1 MKTTLLLTPLAALV
15 LSGCMTSPAYRCPL
29 DGSEAEGRCTS
40 TEQAYKASVGARGTQ
55 QEVTSVFDLPQ
66 NKHLDSNGGPAAPSA
81 QGAPYFTG
89 QATNYPAPPG
99 NGAPVFQQP
108 RVFQPWLA
116 PYVDG
121 DGNLRSG
128 EYGYFSTPGRWNY
141 GTLRKPGS
149 SSGIFEPAR
158 PGDLGFQPV
167 APTARSTPTRPAE
180 LRPAGQAAPTA
191 SGAPAA
197 QAAPAQAAPAQAA
210 ITQPYQRLK
219 TE

>member
-1 MKTTLLLTPLAALV
+1 MKTALFLSPVAALV
-15 LSGCMTSPAYRCPL
+15 LSGCMTTPAYRCPL
-29 DGSEAEGRCTS
+29 DGSEASGRCTS
-40 TEQAYKASVGARGTQ
+40 TEQAYKASVGARG
-55 QEVTSVFDLPQ
+55 VSHDATSVFDLPQ
-66 NKHLDSNGGPAAPSA
+66 NQHLDKKAGSAQPAAS
-81 QGAPYFTG
+81 QTPYFTG
-89 QATNYPAPPG
+89 QAANYPAPPG

-108 RVFQPWLA
+108 KVFQPWLA
-116 PYVDG
+116 PYVDA

-167 APTARSTPTRPAE
+167 AP
-180 LRPAGQAAPTA
+180 AGR
-191 SGAPAA
+191 
-197 QAAPAQAAPAQAA
+197 QAAPARPASPPANATVPSGSTAQPTQASHTTPQTA

-219 TE
+219 SE